1 LLTEQIPIQPSSPY
15 VGRTLG
21 DTRIRTRTSA
31 SLVAVLRER
40 EVIPSPPPSFAFE
53 AGDIVVVV
61 GTRKA
66 LAEVTRILADD
77 DPDG

>member
-1 LLTEQIPIQPSSPY
+1 
-15 VGRTLG
+15 
-21 DTRIRTRTSA
+21 
-31 SLVAVLRER
+31 VAVLRER